1 MWSVS
6 DGKELAVVSG
16 RGIGVRLCVFFADNV
31 RVASAQEKAVL
42 VSVHVLVV
50 MIIAVCAGSQPLPS
64 LSSSILQA
72 TESWAAPENDN
83 NVNIQQ

>member
-42 VSVHVLVV
+42 VSVHV

-83 NVNIQQ
+83 IQQ

>member
-1 MWSVS
+1 MWSAS

-31 RVASAQEKAVL
+31 RVASSQEKAVL

-50 MIIAVCAGSQPLPS
+50 MIIAVCAGSQALPS
-64 LSSSILQA
+64 LSSLAFPYYKRQKAGRHLKSMIM
-72 TESWAAPENDN
+72 
-83 NVNIQQ
+83 

>member
-1 MWSVS
+1 MWSVR

-16 RGIGVRLCVFFADNV
+16 RGIGVRLCVFFTDNV

-50 MIIAVCAGSQPLPS
+50 MILQCVQVARPCPACRHPYCKRQKAGRHLK
-64 LSSSILQA
+64 SILM
-72 TESWAAPENDN
+72 
-83 NVNIQQ
+83 